1 MAFVLA
7 AASGVMG
14 AAGAEQ
20 QGQSAAAAA
29 QYNATIA
36 NQNAEVA
43 KQQGIAAGEA
53 QDRAARMKIGSMVA
67 SYGASGVDGG
77 SGSPM
82 DVLAQSVR
90 MATLD
95 SLTTQYNYALKA
107 QSYRNQAGLDE
118 ANAENSLIAGDINAT
133 ASVFKGAGTAIPMFG
148 GGTPSTG

>member
-1 MAFVLA
+1 MAFLA
-7 AASGVMG
+7 AIGSAVMG

-20 QGQSAAAAA
+20 QGQSQAAAAR
-29 QYNATIA
+29 YNAQIA
-36 NQNAEVA
+36 EQNAEVA
-43 KQQGIAAGEA
+43 KQQGVAAGEA
-53 QDRAARMKIGSMVA
+53 QDRASRMKIGSMVA

-118 ANAENSLIAGDINAT
+118 ANAKNSLIAGDINAT
-133 ASVFKGAGTAIPMFG
+133 ASVFKGVGNAIPMFG
-148 GGTPSTG
+148 Q